1 MPPLTTEEK
10 IDYIYETL
18 RKKERNEK
26 IFFALKWGFRIAVFG
41 YLYYF
46 FMIAI
51 PARIDAMIPDFPE
64 MPSFWFWAEEKA
76 PLLERGGGEFVEWE
90 SNSGVVSDIQNY
102 FNSYFEE

>member
-1 MPPLTTEEK
+1 MSPLTTEEK
-10 IDYIYETL
+10 IDYIYESL

-64 MPSFWFWAEEKA
+64 MPSFSLGRGEES
-76 PLLERGGGEFVEWE
+76 GSGEI
-90 SNSGVVSDIQNY
+90 SGSGAFSELQNY